1 MKDRQDLSEADRLA
15 ITKFEIADWSGL
27 TPEQLTLD
35 RAKRDRKGKQ
45 RKESE
50 RLEMQCLPQIARAI
64 DKNSIEKQSKHGAG
78 VSQQDISH
86 HALRV
91 EALEKFGISEALDFA
106 LRGETWHSDTP
117 FVVAIAQKW
126 FANREALA
134 KLGFR
139 ISCGKNANAS
149 AVFGAILKWFGL
161 KRVSEQKRVDGKLV
175 RIYQLCPDDL
185 ELTKADLI
193 ARLPRNIERFGALSV
208 DAQNSFV
215 EHIYGCHTPFVNT
228 NYQEVCDSVKAST
241 ERAFEQEKL
250 SRGLMNLI
258 ATEQKDIQTPNS
270 PPANVDEYEFF

>member
-15 ITKFEIADWSGL
+15 VTKFEIADWSGL
-27 TPEQLTLD
+27 TPEQLTLE
-35 RAKRDRKGKQ
+35 RIKRDRKGKK
-45 RKESE
+45 RKELE
-50 RLEMQCLPQIARAI
+50 RLEMQCFPEIARAI
-64 DKNSIEKQSKHGAG
+64 DKNSIDKQSKHGSG

-86 HALRV
+86 HSLLQK
-91 EALEKFGISEALDFA
+91 ALEKFGIDGALDFA
-106 LRGETWHSDTP
+106 LRGETWQSDTP

-134 KLGFR
+134 KLGFK

-149 AVFGAILKWFGL
+149 AVFGAILNWFGL
-161 KRVSEQKRVDGKLV
+161 KRVKDQKRVDGKLV
-175 RIYQLCPDDL
+175 RIYKLCPDDL

-208 DAQNSFV
+208 DPQLAFV
-215 EHIYGCHTPFVNT
+215 ERIYGCHTPFVNT
-228 NYQEVCDSVKAST
+228 NYQRVCDSVKVST

-258 ATEQKDIQTPNS
+258 ATEQKDIQTPNA
-270 PPANVDEYEFF
+270 PPDPVDQDDWF